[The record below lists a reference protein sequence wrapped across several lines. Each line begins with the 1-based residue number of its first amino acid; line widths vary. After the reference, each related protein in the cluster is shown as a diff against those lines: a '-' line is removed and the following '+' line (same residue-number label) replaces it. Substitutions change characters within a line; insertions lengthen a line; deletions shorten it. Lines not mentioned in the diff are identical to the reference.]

1 MVRKLYDPA
10 NSLANKYAGPYRI
23 DEVIGKGR
31 YRVRDLENRLIYNE
45 IDVSNLRP
53 YKTLTDEEDLTP
65 DEYVIEELIDR
76 RVVKGKRSYLAKYL
90 GFPRNQAE
98 WTSRTELARRC
109 EDLMD
114 EYDALH
120 PISKKGKRAALR
132 ETIDSATES
141 EDSTPMPKPGPSRGS
156 TIHTGKAPQVP
167 TDDTE
172 SHLPKG
178 SQICGRQVVLRPTNT
193 FAPNQ
198 RDETRME
205 ERRALY
211 PRGARFRRVPTDEK
225 NRGTVLR
232 EIRRLRGD
240 RCVRRRQ
247 PERLTPPQKI
257 QSRHP

>member
-1 MVRKLYDPA
+1 M
-10 NSLANKYAGPYRI
+10 
-23 DEVIGKGR
+23 
-31 YRVRDLENRLIYNE
+31 
-45 IDVSNLRP
+45 
-53 YKTLTDEEDLTP
+53 TDEEDLTP

-109 EDLMD
+109 GDLMD

-172 SHLPKG
+172 SHLPKVAKYAEG
-178 SQICGRQVVLRPTNT
+178 KWSYGRQTRSRRTNET
-193 FAPNQ
+193 KLVWKNAEHYTPAELDS
-198 RDETRME
+198 DE
-205 ERRALY
+205 
-211 PRGARFRRVPTDEK
+211 FQQ
-225 NRGTVLR
+225 
-232 EIRRLRGD
+232 
-240 RCVRRRQ
+240 VRYQ
-247 PERLTPPQKI
+247 
-257 QSRHP
+257 

>member
-1 MVRKLYDPA
+1 M
-10 NSLANKYAGPYRI
+10 
-23 DEVIGKGR
+23 
-31 YRVRDLENRLIYNE
+31 
-45 IDVSNLRP
+45 SNLRP

-172 SHLPKG
+172 SHLPKVAKYAEG
-178 SQICGRQVVLRPTNT
+178 KWSYGRQTRSRRTNET
-193 FAPNQ
+193 KLVWKNAEHYTPAELDSDEFQQMRRTAEPYFAKYAAYVETDASDAVNPN
-198 RDETRME
+198 
-205 ERRALY
+205 A
-211 PRGARFRRVPTDEK
+211 
-225 NRGTVLR
+225 
-232 EIRRLRGD
+232 
-240 RCVRRRQ
+240 
-247 PERLTPPQKI
+247 
-257 QSRHP
+257 